1 MGFHQFIRHRYPMA
15 TKPPQEPNITW
26 YRTWYSVSGCS
37 LILHV
42 GPSRSTKITVTLFT
56 IISTYSPLAAE
67 KSGDMND
74 RVTADSPYSGVLCSG
89 A

>member
-1 MGFHQFIRHRYPMA
+1 MDFTDLFAIVIPRLPAPGYQKFPGTVRGTVLVDVVLFLQVGLS
-15 TKPPQEPNITW
+15 
-26 YRTWYSVSGCS
+26 RT
-37 LILHV
+37 
-42 GPSRSTKITVTLFT
+42 TKITVKVFT

-74 RVTADSPYSGVLCSG
+74 RVTAYSPYSGARRSG